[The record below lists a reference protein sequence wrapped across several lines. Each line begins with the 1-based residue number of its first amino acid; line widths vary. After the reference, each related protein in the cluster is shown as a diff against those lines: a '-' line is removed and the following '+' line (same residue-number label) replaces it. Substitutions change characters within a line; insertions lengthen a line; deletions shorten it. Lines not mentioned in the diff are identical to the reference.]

1 MVRMAPSR
9 NPTTRLEM
17 ANQTH
22 PLQMPRRRARF
33 THILVLRT
41 KGGTVNTD
49 AERELADQG
58 LKLYNDLRHLS
69 AERKHLHWDLE
80 INRRNITKKQALL
93 RANKIARQ
101 ALQEEQ

>member
-1 MVRMAPSR
+1 M
-9 NPTTRLEM
+9 
-17 ANQTH
+17 
-22 PLQMPRRRARF
+22 
-33 THILVLRT
+33 
-41 KGGTVNTD
+41 NTD
-49 AERELADQG
+49 AERELAEQG

-69 AERKHLHWDLE
+69 AERKNLHWDLE